1 MNLNPLSEIKKA
13 AKHMIKKTSGEN
25 KHKQSGWLVFLLV
38 IFFGLP
44 LAFLSSYIL
53 AFEGRVYPRV
63 SVCQVPLLGKN
74 QKEVRLLLAKLL
86 ENQTP
91 SKINLVYQKQNFPLD
106 LSSLQYE
113 PTITAQKA
121 LRTGRGKLPWDY
133 LKQLALTTY
142 QGKDLAFDF
151 QIDQDKLENQTTAI
165 ADKLYLP
172 TVKPEIRIT
181 IDHNQKKT
189 IAVEEGKNGQ
199 EVDLKQLKETL
210 SQVLACPQKEITLPL
225 PLTITTP
232 TVSPEMVAT
241 TQKRATSLLNKEIK
255 LKLADQTWTVKDEE
269 IISFLSFTAGFDQ
282 SKLSEFAKNLA
293 KAVNRLPEDAAF
305 RFENNRVTLFRPS
318 KEGLTLKEEDF
329 VEKFATTLQTLEEKE
344 TSQEMTLPVS
354 KTAAK
359 IATGDVNSLG
369 IKELLGQGSSLF
381 YGSISE
387 RIHNINLASLKISG
401 SLVAPSEEF
410 SFNRTLGDVSA
421 DTGFKQAYIIKEGR
435 TILGDG
441 GGVCQ
446 VSTTLF
452 RAALKAG
459 LPITERQAHAYR
471 VHYYEDD
478 LGPGFDATV
487 FDPNA
492 DLKFKNNTSAHIL
505 IQREIN
511 IKTKK
516 LIFEI
521 YGTSDSRQVEIS
533 KARVWDK
540 VPPPPDLYQDDPT
553 LPAGTIKQVD
563 WKAWGAKASF
573 DYKVTRNGEILEK
586 KTFYSYYKPWQAVY
600 LRGTGQ

>member
-1 MNLNPLSEIKKA
+1 
-13 AKHMIKKTSGEN
+13 MIKKTSGEN